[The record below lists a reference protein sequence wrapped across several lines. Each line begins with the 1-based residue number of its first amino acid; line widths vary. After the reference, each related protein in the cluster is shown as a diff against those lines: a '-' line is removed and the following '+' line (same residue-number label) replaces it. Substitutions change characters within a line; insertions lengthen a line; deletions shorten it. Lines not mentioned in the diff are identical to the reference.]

1 MGGTNSTAS
10 SNERARKQNASKN
23 DVKVKDSAKDIVK
36 LMMPVYYN
44 DSPCTREERDA
55 ASAVW
60 QMILS
65 NSAPAF
71 LEQRKASQEFY
82 RRFTTSIMYFSHCF
96 YARLFNIHPM
106 ARDLFKDMKSQ
117 GKFLV
122 KMISLSLSEIND
134 GAKFEQTLVKLAEIH
149 NERGVK
155 AVEYGV
161 VGEVLIFAIR
171 QTVGPDAFNPNV
183 HIAWVKI
190 YSRMLKTMVPVAVAH
205 ELRDNSAQQR
215 RFLTNSMGGDAADDL
230 ITGLT
235 GSGAGNSISVAS
247 K

>member
-1 MGGTNSTAS
+1 MGNTPSTL
-10 SNERARKQNASKN
+10 NKN
-23 DVKVKDSAKDIVK
+23 KVEVKDSARDIVK

-44 DSPCTREERDA
+44 DSPITKDEHGA

-71 LEQRKASQEFY
+71 LEQRKQSQEFY

-96 YARLFNIHPM
+96 YSRLFNIHPM

-122 KMISLSLSEIND
+122 KMISLSLSEMND
-134 GAKFEQTLVKLAEIH
+134 AAKFESTLIKLAEIH

-155 AVEYGV
+155 AVEC
-161 VGEVLIFAIR
+161 
-171 QTVGPDAFNPNV
+171 
-183 HIAWVKI
+183 KKK
-190 YSRMLKTMVPVAVAH
+190 SC
-205 ELRDNSAQQR
+205 
-215 RFLTNSMGGDAADDL
+215 
-230 ITGLT
+230 
-235 GSGAGNSISVAS
+235 ISHRS
-247 K
+247 FKR

>member
-1 MGGTNSTAS
+1 MGGTNSTA
-10 SNERARKQNASKN
+10 NKN
-23 DVKVKDSAKDIVK
+23 KVTMSDGTKDIVK

-44 DSPCTREERDA
+44 DSPITKDEHGA
-55 ASAVW
+55 AAAVW

-96 YARLFNIHPM
+96 YSRLFNIHPM

-122 KMISLSLSEIND
+122 KMISLSLSEMSD
-134 GAKFEQTLVKLAEIH
+134 ATKFEQTLMKLAEIH

-161 VGEVLIFAIR
+161 VGEVLIYAIK
-171 QTVGPDAFNPNV
+171 QTVGPDAFNPTV
-183 HIAWVKI
+183 HLAWIKI

-205 ELRDNSAQQR
+205 ELKDGSAQQK
-215 RFLTNSMGGDAADDL
+215 RFLTNSIGGFNGSNDF

-235 GSGAGNSISVAS
+235 GSGGNSITGSN
-247 K
+247 KR

>member
-1 MGGTNSTAS
+1 MGGSQSASTSKVEPKES
-10 SNERARKQNASKN
+10 SR
-23 DVKVKDSAKDIVK
+23 DIVN

-44 DSPCTREERDA
+44 DTKITKEEHGA
-55 ASAVW
+55 ASAIW
-60 QMILS
+60 QMILN

-71 LEQRKASQEFY
+71 LEQRKASQDFY

-96 YARLFNIHPM
+96 YSRLFNIHPM

-122 KMISLSLSEIND
+122 KMISLSLSEMSD
-134 GAKFEQTLVKLAEIH
+134 ADKFESTLIKLAEIH

-161 VGEVLIFAIR
+161 VGEVLIYSIR
-171 QTVGPDAFNPNV
+171 KCIGPDGFNPTV
-183 HIAWVKI
+183 HLAWIKI

-205 ELRDNSAQQR
+205 EIRDGSAQQK
-215 RFLTNSMGGDAADDL
+215 RFLTNSIGLSGGEEDFLA
-230 ITGLT
+230 GMS
-235 GSGAGNSISVAS
+235 GSSQGSSGMST

>member
-1 MGGTNSTAS
+1 MGGSNSKSAV
-10 SNERARKQNASKN
+10 
-23 DVKVKDSAKDIVK
+23 DVKIADSSKEIVK

-44 DSPCTREERDA
+44 DSAISSDEHA
-55 ASAVW
+55 SASAVW

-82 RRFTTSIMYFSHCF
+82 RRFNTSIMYFSHCF

-122 KMISLSLSEIND
+122 KMISLSLSEMSD
-134 GAKFEQTLVKLAEIH
+134 AGKFEKTLIKLAEIH

-161 VGEVLIFAIR
+161 VGEVLIHAIK
-171 QTVGPDAFNPNV
+171 TCVGPEAFNPTV
-183 HIAWVKI
+183 HLAWIKI
-190 YSRMLKTMVPVAVAH
+190 YSRMLKTMVPIAVAH
-205 ELRDNSAQQR
+205 ELKDGSAQQK
-215 RFLTNSMGGDAADDL
+215 RFMSASIGFGVDSEF

-235 GSGAGNSISVAS
+235 GSGGNSIS